1 MKPDR
6 LIAGLPGGVV
16 LRTASPG
23 DAGALCAAYVANR
36 EHLAPW
42 EPRRP
47 DDFFTVEGQA
57 HRLGE
62 RLREYEGGRLVPW
75 LLEADDGRV
84 VGTITLSGIVLG
96 PFCSAY
102 LGYWTD
108 ADHQGRGL
116 ATAAVREVCGIAA
129 REMGLHRVEAG
140 TLTDNVRSQRVLER
154 CGFELIGTAPRYLHI
169 DGAWRDHRLFQRIL
183 HEGPPRP

>member
-6 LIAGLPGGVV
+6 ITAGLPGGVV
-16 LRTASPG
+16 LRLVSPG
-23 DAGALCAAYVANR
+23 DAEALCAAYVANR

-47 DDFFTVEGQA
+47 DDFFTAEGQA

-62 RLREYEGGRLVPW
+62 RLREYEGGRQVPW
-75 LLEADDGRV
+75 LLEAADGRV
-84 VGTITLSGIVLG
+84 VGTMTLSGIVLG

-102 LGYWTD
+102 LGYWTA

-116 ATAAVREVCGIAA
+116 ATAAVRQVCGLAG
-129 REMGLHRVEAG
+129 EHLGLHRIEAS
-140 TLTDNVRSQRVLER
+140 TLTDNVRSQRVLQR
-154 CGFELIGTAPRYLHI
+154 CGFEPIGMAPRYLHI
-169 DGAWRDHRLFQRIL
+169 DGEWRDHSLFQRIL
-183 HEGPPRP
+183 HDGHPRP